1 MANVEIAWASKVN
14 DDFTLAVIQMCKNL
28 RWNAVQVSQVM
39 SCMAFESG
47 ETFSPSVKN
56 MAGSGAT
63 GLIQFM
69 PSTAR
74 SLGTT
79 VEDLAKMTD
88 VQQLFYVEKHF
99 KPYARRVKTLSDM
112 YMSILMPVFVG
123 ADEGA
128 ILFRRGTVAY
138 RQNLGLDANRDG
150 HVTKSE
156 AAKKVLQKY
165 EKGMKLSKSFEVR
178 WS

>member
-1 MANVEIAWASKVN
+1 
-14 DDFTLAVIQMCKNL
+14 
-28 RWNAVQVSQVM
+28 
-39 SCMAFESG
+39 MAFESG

-79 VEDLAKMTD
+79 VEDLAKMAS
-88 VQQLFYVEKHF
+88 VEQLFYVQKHF
-99 KPYARRVKTLSDM
+99 KPYAKRVKTLSDM

-123 ADEGA
+123 ANENA
-128 ILFRRGTVAY
+128 VLFANGSIVY
-138 RQNLGLDANRDG
+138 RQNSGLDSNRDG
-150 HVTKSE
+150 SITKAE
-156 AAKKVLQKY
+156 AAKKVLAKL
-165 EKGMKLSKSFEVR
+165 EKGMKFSKPFNLEGL
-178 WS
+178 